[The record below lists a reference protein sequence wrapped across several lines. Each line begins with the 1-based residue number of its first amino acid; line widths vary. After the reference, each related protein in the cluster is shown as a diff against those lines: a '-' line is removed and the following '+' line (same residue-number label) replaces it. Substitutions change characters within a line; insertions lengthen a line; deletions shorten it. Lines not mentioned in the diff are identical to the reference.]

1 MSASPRKIGTGL
13 TGLVLAGLSI
23 LASSGVAGA
32 AEAPAPTPASKSA
45 ATTATAAPSAAAA
58 DGYFYAWEG
67 ANRTGKYCRWLG
79 DDTNWTTCSPG
90 GNMRNQASSIEN
102 RGYPGSYPNVMVY
115 WDTGY
120 GGTDACIDAGW
131 YYADLSQWVFLNPG
145 SGQGETLNDNISS
158 HQWTN
163 AICEGP

>member
-13 TGLVLAGLSI
+13 AGLALAGLSI
-23 LASSGVAGA
+23 LAAPGIAGA
-32 AEAPAPTPASKSA
+32 AGAPAPTPGSQSA
-45 ATTATAAPSAAAA
+45 ASAAPSAAAA

-102 RGYPGSYPNVMVY
+102 RGWAPTRTSSS
-115 WDTGY
+115 TGTPATVARTPASTTA
-120 GGTDACIDAGW
+120 GTTPTCH
-131 YYADLSQWVFLNPG
+131 
-145 SGQGETLNDNISS
+145 SGFS
-158 HQWTN
+158 
-163 AICEGP
+163 